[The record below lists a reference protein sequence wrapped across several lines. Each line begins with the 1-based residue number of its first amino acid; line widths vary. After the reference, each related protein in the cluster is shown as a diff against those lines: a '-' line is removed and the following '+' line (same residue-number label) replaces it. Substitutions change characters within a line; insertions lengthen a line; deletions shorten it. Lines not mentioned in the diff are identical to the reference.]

1 MKVKAIE
8 DRRSKKKA
16 PPFFG
21 GALHLTTL
29 HSSHRIICQGR
40 IILMTYN
47 HLFRHAFAT
56 GNNGVEIY
64 TILEVADIH

>member
-1 MKVKAIE
+1 MGLKE
-8 DRRSKKKA
+8 KA
-16 PPFFG
+16 PRFR
-21 GALHLTTL
+21 GALHLTVL

-40 IILMTYN
+40 IILMTYD